1 MPANAEEA
9 LKAMEAAL
17 GTTTPAA
24 AQEQDPPTGNENDE
38 QDPPEGEESGDE
50 GGDPPEGDEND
61 GEDPPEGDEGEEGDG
76 EEGEEGAEGAE
87 GEGGEAETPEQKAE
101 RERQEAEAAKK
112 PPDHVNDPIP
122 EGLSK
127 RTTERMSFLA
137 NRVRE
142 LEPMAS
148 QGEELIGYINSSGM
162 NAEEFGMALTFG
174 RFKHS
179 DNVDDHRKAYAILW
193 QGLKELAPLI
203 GETLP
208 GVDPLEGHQDLKDR
222 VTAKTLDP
230 KDAAELAAGR
240 NRRKA
245 EQTAM
250 QRASQNVQAT
260 TEQRRKAAELE
271 EATRVELNDLGRQL
285 AATDPQFE
293 VKMKALQAAP
303 RGADGLTP
311 MQRIKN
317 APPQLRVN
325 AFLKAFL
332 AAKPAAPKAGVAAGG
347 KTPGRQPLRA
357 GKVPAAGGAGV
368 KREPKSPIEA
378 MDFALGLK

>member
-1 MPANAEEA
+1 MPANADDA
-9 LKAMEAAL
+9 LKAMEAVL

-24 AQEQDPPTGNENDE
+24 AQEQDPPTGDENDE

-61 GEDPPEGDEGEEGDG
+61 GQDPPEGGEGEESDG
-76 EEGEEGAEGAE
+76 EEGGE

-122 EGLSK
+122 PGLNK
-127 RTTERMSFLA
+127 RTTERMQFLA
-137 NRVRE
+137 NRVRD
-142 LEPMAS
+142 LEPVAA
-148 QGEELIGYINSSGM
+148 QGEELIGFINASGM

-174 RFKHS
+174 KLKHS
-179 DNVDDHRKAYAILW
+179 DNVEDHRKAYAILW
-193 QGLKELAPLI
+193 QGLKEIAPLI

-208 GVDPLEGHQDLKDR
+208 GVDPLEGHADLKER

-230 KDAAELAAGR
+230 KDAAEIAQGR

-245 EQTAM
+245 DSAAQTRAQQNAQTTA
-250 QRASQNVQAT
+250 QRTQQNQ
-260 TEQRRKAAELE
+260 QLE
-271 EATRVELNDLGRQL
+271 ETVRQELNDLGRSL
-285 AATDPQFE
+285 AANDPQFE
-293 VKMKALQAAP
+293 AKMKLIPQATLAKIK
-303 RGADGLTP
+303 GTP
-311 MQRIKN
+311 
-317 APPQLRVN
+317 AGLRVN

-332 AAKPAAPKAGVAAGG
+332 AVKVQAKPAAPAAGQ
-347 KTPGRQPLRA
+347 KPRQQPLRA
-357 GKVPAAGGAGV
+357 GKVPAAGGGGV
-368 KREPKSPIEA
+368 KREAQSAVEA